1 MESVILGSM
10 AYAGHKLAKNKNTGK
25 INKKLKGTS
34 SCKLSNYTTNITN
47 NINKA
52 TEKQAK
58 DLKEN
63 GFGKQFDAIMVDNV
77 DNVPVGVNES
87 YNSFNGFDTSLQRDI
102 DFTNGY
108 SEFSNTEMH
117 YDVTAK
123 ENMMISNMSPHTS
136 KRDYKVNKDNSH
148 ILGLHT
154 GNDEFY
160 KSKETF
166 EPVTLFEPMKDLTYV
181 NGAPSFTDEL
191 EDRYVASYKNNMGDL
206 PFKANMK
213 VTPGLKEQE
222 QNANR
227 GNAVYRILPKTTEEI
242 RGITNPKV
250 EYKAPNIESGM
261 RGHKAAVEYKLTK
274 LKKTTHKPRE
284 NEIGNYSQVSK
295 PVKEGKYKKPTTKR
309 TVSRENFG
317 TAYNSTE
324 GHKQKGKYEKSSK
337 VTFVDDSG
345 SRGVSNVNVKPV
357 LQNSKSFSNNDNQR
371 TSSNHTIT
379 GTVTNLNEGYTL
391 NNKDIPLT
399 TLRELMINGDTNI
412 GVTNNQEGGTYM
424 FSNDMVLPT
433 TNRDMTGSIVK
444 EGFMNPTEKRS
455 NINPTD
461 KARST
466 IKETTIN
473 NSTEGNMVPDM
484 YTPYN
489 GLNDKAKQTTRQTT
503 INNTY
508 VSNIKPES
516 GTLNILQP
524 TDKSKTTIRQ
534 FTTILN
540 REGTINPDYKYGN
553 LAFTDNA
560 KQTIGET
567 TSTMAING
575 AIKPDYYA
583 MNLSNPDI
591 AKQTIGETT
600 SSMAIEGF
608 LNADHKESHYY
619 NPNDVTRDTVKQTT
633 SLSKY
638 ISNSIK
644 AEGGISYLKNKD
656 NARQTIKQTTL
667 ISDNQANIRN
677 DGGNVIRSND
687 LNAKKTIK
695 ETTIYSTG
703 ENNVNTGTA
712 TYTKDYKDLPRT
724 TVKQSTLHSTQE
736 GRAGRDNIG
745 YTRDMNDNART
756 TLKQTTVDNKYVG
769 PIGGEINNPESQ
781 DAARNVCIDDRR
793 EISTYNRAGNSKSDR
808 IGPIINKKNVVLKEE
823 NYLDRQNTGFFERS
837 ENLSKKYTRNKIN
850 LLTDGYTINDNFI
863 NTLNDNPYVNDL
875 MHQKR

>member
-1 MESVILGSM
+1 MESIILGSM
-10 AYAGHKLAKNKNTGK
+10 AYAGHKLSKS
-25 INKKLKGTS
+25 KKRDKKPKSAPT
-34 SCKLSNYTTNITN
+34 CKSYSTNITN
-47 NINKA
+47 NINRA
-52 TEKQAK
+52 TEKQAN
-58 DLKEN
+58 DLKED
-63 GFGKQFDAIMVDNV
+63 GFARQFDAIMIDSVN
-77 DNVPVGVNES
+77 NVPVGINES
-87 YNSFNGFDTSLQRDI
+87 YNSFNGYNTSLQRDL
-102 DFTNGY
+102 DFSNGY
-108 SEFSNTEMH
+108 SEFGKTEMH
-117 YDVTAK
+117 YDVIAK
-123 ENMMISNMSPHTS
+123 KDMMISNMSPYTS
-136 KRDYKVNKDNSH
+136 KRDYKINKDNSH

-154 GNDEFY
+154 GNDELY
-160 KSKETF
+160 KSRGSF
-166 EPVTLFEPMKDLTYV
+166 EPVTLFEPMKDLTYI

-191 EDRYVASYKNNMGDL
+191 ENRYIASYKNNMGDL
-206 PFKANMK
+206 PFKADMK
-213 VTPGLKEQE
+213 VTPGLKDQE

-242 RGITNPKV
+242 RGITNPKI
-250 EYKAPNIESGM
+250 EYKAPNVESGM
-261 RGHKAAVEYKLTK
+261 RGHKPAIDYKLTK
-274 LKKTTHKPRE
+274 VKKTVHKARD

-295 PVKEGKYKKPTTKR
+295 PAKEGKYKKPTTKR

-317 TAYNSTE
+317 TAYDSTQ

-345 SRGVSNVNVKPV
+345 SRGISNVNIKPV

-371 TSSNHTIT
+371 TTSNHSIT
-379 GTVTNLNEGYTL
+379 GSLTNLNEGYTL

-412 GVTNNQEGGTYM
+412 GITNNQDGGTYT

-433 TNRDMTGSIVK
+433 TNRDITGSIVK

-473 NSTEGNMVPDM
+473 NTTEGNFVSDM

-489 GLNDKAKQTTRQTT
+489 GLTDKAKQTTKQTT
-503 INNTY
+503 VNNTY

-516 GTLNILQP
+516 GTSNILQP

-534 FTTILN
+534 FTTVLN
-540 REGTINPDYKYGN
+540 REGTVNPDFKYGN
-553 LAFTDNA
+553 LIFTDNA

-567 TSTMAING
+567 TSNMIIEG
-575 AIKPDYYA
+575 AVKPDYYA

-619 NPNDVTRDTVKQTT
+619 NPTDVTRDTIKQTT
-633 SLSKY
+633 SLAKY

-644 AEGGISYLKNKD
+644 AEGGINYLKNNDK
-656 NARQTIKQTTL
+656 ARQTVKQTTL
-667 ISDNQANIRN
+667 SSDNQANIRN

-703 ENNVNTGTA
+703 ENNVNTGTV

-736 GRAGRDNIG
+736 GRAGQDTVG
-745 YTRDMNDNART
+745 YTRDMKDNARS
-756 TLKQTTVDNKYVG
+756 TLKQTTIDNKYIG
-769 PIGGEINNPESQ
+769 PIEGEINNPESQ
-781 DAARNVCIDDRR
+781 DAARNICIDDRR
-793 EISTYNRAGNSKSDR
+793 EISTYNRPANSKSDSV
-808 IGPIINKKNVVLKEE
+808 GPIINKKNVVLKEE
-823 NYLDRQNTGFFERS
+823 NYLNRENVGFFERS
-837 ENLSKKYTRNKIN
+837 DSLSKKYTRNKTN
-850 LLTDGYTINDNFI
+850 LLTDGYKINDNFI